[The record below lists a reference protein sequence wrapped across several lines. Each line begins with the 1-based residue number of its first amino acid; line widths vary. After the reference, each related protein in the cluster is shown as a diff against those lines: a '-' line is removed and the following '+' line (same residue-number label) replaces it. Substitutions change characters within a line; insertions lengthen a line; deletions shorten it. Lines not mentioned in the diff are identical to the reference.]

1 MYKVRF
7 SLFYSGAARL
17 PFFYRVIVKN
27 RILLIAVVFI
37 LSLALCAP
45 GVSASDI
52 KSKAAKSEIKK
63 PSAETK
69 VASVKPAKAKKK
81 GSKKSKKAPV
91 VASTWSP
98 NKFPIGRR
106 GYCTWYADGRFFEY
120 YGEKLEFSL
129 RNRTNAK
136 TWFDR
141 VANLEKSQTPRPGD
155 IAVFKASTKK
165 RRDPTGHV
173 AFVEAVDGDRIIV
186 SQGNFDYPGHKA
198 LAIRYID
205 GKKVTVDV
213 MIPGSKPG
221 RYRVEGASHEFIV
234 AGFLHKPDTGDIIA
248 ENPVS
253 LENSEVAEQ
262 QMTGPEQVPDV
273 NIVN

>member
-1 MYKVRF
+1 
-7 SLFYSGAARL
+7 
-17 PFFYRVIVKN
+17 VKN
-27 RILLIAVVFI
+27 RILLISVAFI
-37 LSLALCAP
+37 LSLALGAP
-45 GVSASDI
+45 RVWAGDI
-52 KSKAAKSEIKK
+52 KSNAAKSEIKK
-63 PSAETK
+63 SSPEAK
-69 VASVKPAKAKKK
+69 VASVKPAKKSKKS
-81 GSKKSKKAPV
+81 GSKKSKKAPA

-136 TWFDR
+136 TWFER
-141 VANLEKSQTPRPGD
+141 VANLEKSMTPRPGD

-198 LAIRYID
+198 MAIRYID

-213 MIPGSKPG
+213 MVPGSKTG
-221 RYRVEGASHEFIV
+221 RYRVEGASHEFIL
-234 AGFLHKPDTGDIIA
+234 AGFLHKPDTGGKIFEELA
-248 ENPVS
+248 PP

-262 QMTGPEQVPDV
+262 QLTGPEQLPAV
-273 NIVN
+273 NIAD